1 MIYIYWY
8 PTRFPYHMMF
18 MSFNINM
25 TGVTT
30 GAGTANM
37 TSVTTGAGTSNPS
50 EAPEFTSGL

>member
-1 MIYIYWY
+1 
-8 PTRFPYHMMF
+8 MMF